1 VKVEKMKFEI
11 VGAGAMG
18 CLLGSFLAKANEEV
32 WLVDVWEEHAIFS
45 VDENEANSVKIQ
57 RTWKT

>member
-1 VKVEKMKFEI
+1 MKFEI